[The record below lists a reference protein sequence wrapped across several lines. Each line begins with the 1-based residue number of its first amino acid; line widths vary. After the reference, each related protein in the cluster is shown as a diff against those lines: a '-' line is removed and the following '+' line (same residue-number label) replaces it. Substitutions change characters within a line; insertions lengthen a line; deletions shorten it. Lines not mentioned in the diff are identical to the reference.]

1 MNLRLIRLNLLEL
14 HKNPKDKSSYD
25 MVQAILVLC
34 VWPMNKYNQQIKI
47 IQNMVQ
53 LKPSLRKGVESGE
66 QLG

>member
-53 LKPSLRKGVESGE
+53 LKPNSRKGIESGE
-66 QLG
+66 